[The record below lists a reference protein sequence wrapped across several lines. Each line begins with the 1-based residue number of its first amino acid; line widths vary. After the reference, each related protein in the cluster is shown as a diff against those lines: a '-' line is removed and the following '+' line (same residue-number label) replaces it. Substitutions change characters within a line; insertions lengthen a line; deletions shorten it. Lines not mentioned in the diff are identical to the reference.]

1 MRVFRIRR
9 IFDDLSPANET
20 ALVRI
25 GEILKEQFPGARP
38 GEAESIPEK
47 LRNQLKYGF
56 QTILFAA
63 EKGAGKV
70 HGFALAL
77 YDPLLKFT
85 FLDYIAVPGA
95 EAGGGLGGIL
105 YERVRKEALDLG
117 CLGLFFECLP
127 DDPEL
132 SRDEETR
139 KQNADRLRFYERYGA
154 VPVTGTKYETP
165 LEPGGDN
172 PPYLVFDG
180 LARKEPLRREKARL
194 IVAAILG
201 KKYGDL
207 CPPEYIRMVM
217 NSFRDDPVKLRP
229 LKYVTAPKRTAVAA
243 ALPESERV
251 ALFVNRDHAIH
262 HVRERGYVE
271 SPVRV
276 EAILREIL
284 PSGLF
289 TEKKAR
295 HFGERHILKVH
306 SAVFFSYLRKVC
318 MAMPE
323 GESVYPYV
331 FPVRNAARPPQDLS
345 VRAGY
350 FCMDTFTPLNKNAFL
365 AALGALD
372 CAMSGAQ
379 SLVEGRHLA
388 YALVRPPG
396 HHAERRLFGGFCYL
410 NSAAAA
416 AEYLSAFGRVA
427 MLDVDYHHGNGQQD
441 IFYQRSDVLTVSLH
455 GHPRFAYP
463 YFSGFEDEKG
473 EGEGRGFNL
482 NLPLPEHLS
491 GQEYLDALRRASR
504 RISDHGARFLVVPFG
519 GDTCKKD
526 PTGTWSFAARDFENN
541 GKLIGGLGLP
551 VLVVQEGGYN
561 TRLLGE
567 NVRAFFKGLFEASR
581 SAGARLWSPASRD
594 KRPARRE

>member
-1 MRVFRIRR
+1 MVFRIRR
-9 IFDDLSPANET
+9 IFDDLSPANEK
-20 ALVRI
+20 AIARI
-25 GEILKEQFPGARP
+25 REILKEQFPGVRP
-38 GEAESIPEK
+38 EEGESIPEK

-63 EKGAGKV
+63 ERGAGNV

-77 YDPLLKFT
+77 HDPILKFCY
-85 FLDYIAVPGA
+85 LDYVAVTGKD
-95 EAGGGLGGIL
+95 AGGGLGGIL
-105 YERVRKEALDLG
+105 YERVRKEARDLG
-117 CLGLFFECLP
+117 CIGLFFECLP
-127 DDPEL
+127 DDPAL
-132 SRDEETR
+132 CRDEPVR
-139 KQNADRLRFYERYGA
+139 KQNIARLRFYERYGA
-154 VPVTGTKYETP
+154 VPITGTKYETP

-180 LARKEPLRREKARL
+180 LGRKEPLRREKARL

-201 KKYGDL
+201 KKYGSL
-207 CPPEYIRMVM
+207 CTPEYIRMVM
-217 NSFRDDPVKLRP
+217 DSFRDDPVKLRP
-229 LKYVTAPKRTAVAA
+229 LKYVPEPRRAAVAA
-243 ALPESERV
+243 ELPESERV

-276 EAILREIL
+276 EAILKEIL

-295 HFGERHILKVH
+295 RFGERHILKIH
-306 SAVFFSYLRKVC
+306 SAVFYHYLRKVC
-318 MAMPE
+318 LSMQE

-350 FCMDTFTPLNKNAFL
+350 FCMDTFTPLNRNAFL
-365 AALGALD
+365 AAIGAVD
-372 CAMSGAQ
+372 CALSGARA
-379 SLVEGRHLA
+379 LVEGRHLA

-396 HHAERRLFGGFCYL
+396 HHAERRLFGGFCYF

-427 MLDVDYHHGNGQQD
+427 MLDLDYHHGNGQQD
-441 IFYQRSDVLTVSLH
+441 IFFSRKDVLTVSVH

-473 EGEGRGFNL
+473 EGEGRGYNL
-482 NLPLPEHLS
+482 NLPLPEHIS
-491 GQEYLDALRRASR
+491 AQDYLDTLRRASR
-504 RISDHGARFLVVPFG
+504 RIKQHDARFLVIPFG

-526 PTGTWSFAARDFENN
+526 PTGTWNLTAKDFENN
-541 GKLIGGLGLP
+541 GRLAGALDLP

-567 NVRAFFKGLFEASR
+567 NVRSFFKGLFEASR
-581 SAGARLWSPASRD
+581 SPGARLWSPASRD
-594 KRPARRE
+594 RRPEPR

>member
-1 MRVFRIRR
+1 MVFRIRR
-9 IFDDLSPANET
+9 IFDDLSPANEK
-20 ALVRI
+20 AIARI
-25 GEILKEQFPGARP
+25 QEILREQFPGTRP

-47 LRNQLKYGF
+47 LHNQLKYGF
-56 QTILFAA
+56 QTLLFAA

-70 HGFALAL
+70 HGFAFVLH
-77 YDPLLKFT
+77 DSLLKFC
-85 FLDYIAVPGA
+85 FLDYIAVTGQ
-95 EAGGGLGGIL
+95 ETGGGIGGIL

-117 CLGLFFECLP
+117 CVGLFFECLP
-127 DDPEL
+127 DDPNL
-132 SRDEETR
+132 SRDEITR
-139 KQNADRLRFYERYGA
+139 KQNMARLRFYERYGA
-154 VPVTGTKYETP
+154 VPLIGTKYETP

-180 LARKEPLRREKARL
+180 LGKKEHLRKEKARL

-201 KKYGDL
+201 KKYGTL
-207 CPPEYIRMVM
+207 CSPEYIRMVI
-217 NSFRDDPVKLRP
+217 NSFQDDPVRLRP
-229 LKYVTAPKRTAVAA
+229 LKYVAVPKRSAVTAE
-243 ALPESERV
+243 LPESEKI
-251 ALFVNRDHAIH
+251 ALFVNRDHVIH

-289 TEKKAR
+289 IEKKNR
-295 HFGERHILKVH
+295 HFGERHILKIH
-306 SAVFFSYLRKVC
+306 SAVFFHYLRKVC
-318 MAMPE
+318 LSLPE
-323 GESVYPYV
+323 GESIYPYV
-331 FPVRNAARPPQDLS
+331 FPVRNAARPPQALS

-350 FCMDTFTPLNKNAFL
+350 FCIDTFTPLNKNAFL
-365 AALGALD
+365 AALGAAD
-372 CAMSGAQ
+372 CALSGAR

-396 HHAERRLFGGFCYL
+396 HHAERRTFGGFCYL

-416 AEYLSAFGRVA
+416 AEYLSSFGRTA
-427 MLDVDYHHGNGQQD
+427 MLDLDYHHGNGQQD
-441 IFYQRSDVLTVSLH
+441 IFYARKDVLTVSIH

-473 EGEGRGFNL
+473 KGEGRGFNL
-482 NLPLPEHLS
+482 NLPLPENVS
-491 GQEYLDALRRASR
+491 GQEYLDPLWRVTR
-504 RISDHGARFLVVPFG
+504 RIQDHKARFLVVAFG
-519 GDTCKKD
+519 ADTCKKD
-526 PTGTWSFAARDFENN
+526 PTGTWSLAAKDFENN
-541 GKLIGGLGLP
+541 GRIVGALDLP

-581 SAGARLWSPASRD
+581 SAAARLWSPVSRYR
-594 KRPARRE
+594 RPERHE

>member
-1 MRVFRIRR
+1 MPVFRIRR
-9 IFDDLSPANET
+9 IFDDLSPANEK

-56 QTILFAA
+56 QAILFAA

-117 CLGLFFECLP
+117 CAGLFFECLP

-139 KQNADRLRFYERYGA
+139 KQNAARLRFYERYGA

-180 LARKEPLRREKARL
+180 LGRREPLRREKARL

-217 NSFRDDPVKLRP
+217 DSFRDDPVKLRP
-229 LKYVTAPKRTAVAA
+229 LRYVTAPKRT
-243 ALPESERV
+243 
-251 ALFVNRDHAIH
+251 
-262 HVRERGYVE
+262 
-271 SPVRV
+271 
-276 EAILREIL
+276 
-284 PSGLF
+284 
-289 TEKKAR
+289 
-295 HFGERHILKVH
+295 
-306 SAVFFSYLRKVC
+306 
-318 MAMPE
+318 
-323 GESVYPYV
+323 
-331 FPVRNAARPPQDLS
+331 
-345 VRAGY
+345 
-350 FCMDTFTPLNKNAFL
+350 
-365 AALGALD
+365 
-372 CAMSGAQ
+372 
-379 SLVEGRHLA
+379 
-388 YALVRPPG
+388 
-396 HHAERRLFGGFCYL
+396 
-410 NSAAAA
+410 AAA

-441 IFYQRSDVLTVSLH
+441 IFYGRSDVLTVSLH

-491 GQEYLDALRRASR
+491 GQEHLDALRRASR

-526 PTGTWSFAARDFENN
+526 PTGTWSLAARDFENN

-594 KRPARRE
+594 RRPARRE

>member
-1 MRVFRIRR
+1 MVFRIRR
-9 IFDDLSPANET
+9 IFDGLSPANEK
-20 ALVRI
+20 AIARI
-25 GEILKEQFPGARP
+25 REILKEQFPGVSP
-38 GEAESIPEK
+38 EEGESIPEK

-63 EKGAGKV
+63 EKGPGNV
-70 HGFALAL
+70 HGFALVL
-77 YDPLLKFT
+77 HDPILKFCY
-85 FLDYIAVPGA
+85 LDFVAVAGRD
-95 EAGGGLGGIL
+95 AGGGLGGIL

-117 CLGLFFECLP
+117 CVGLFFECLP
-127 DDPEL
+127 DDPGL
-132 SRDEETR
+132 SREEPVR
-139 KQNADRLRFYERYGA
+139 KQNIARLRFYERYGA
-154 VPVTGTKYETP
+154 VPITGTKYETP

-180 LARKEPLRREKARL
+180 LGRKEPLRREKARL

-201 KKYGDL
+201 KKYGSL
-207 CPPEYIRMVM
+207 CSPEYIRMVM
-217 NSFRDDPVKLRP
+217 ESFRDDPVKLRP
-229 LKYVTAPKRTAVAA
+229 LKFVSERRLAAVSACRT
-243 ALPESERV
+243 ESELV

-276 EAILREIL
+276 EAILKEIL

-289 TEKKAR
+289 TEKKTR
-295 HFGERHILKVH
+295 HFGERHILKIH
-306 SAVFFSYLRKVC
+306 SAVFYHYLRKVC
-318 MAMPE
+318 LPMQE

-350 FCMDTFTPLNKNAFL
+350 FCMDTFTPLNRNAFL
-365 AALGALD
+365 AALGAVD
-372 CAMSGAQ
+372 CALSGARA
-379 SLVEGRHLA
+379 LVEGRHLA

-396 HHAERRLFGGFCYL
+396 HHAERRLFGGFCYF

-427 MLDVDYHHGNGQQD
+427 MLDMDYHHGNGQQD
-441 IFYQRSDVLTVSLH
+441 IFFSRKDVLTVSVH

-473 EGEGRGFNL
+473 EGEGRGYNL
-482 NLPLPEHLS
+482 NLPLPEHITA
-491 GQEYLDALRRASR
+491 QDYLDALRRASR
-504 RISDHGARFLVVPFG
+504 RIKEHAPRFLVIPFG
-519 GDTCKKD
+519 GDTCRKD
-526 PTGTWSFAARDFENN
+526 PTGTWALTAKDFENN
-541 GKLIGGLGLP
+541 GRLAGALDLP

-567 NVRAFFKGLFEASR
+567 NVRSFFKGLFEASR
-581 SAGARLWSPASRD
+581 SPGARLWSPASRD
-594 KRPARRE
+594 KRPEPR